1 MIYDVII
8 IGAGPAGMSAGIY
21 SARSGLKTLV
31 LESKMPGGL
40 INYTNEVKNYPG
52 FKNISGPDLAMAIYD
67 HFREYDIDYKN
78 EEVVDL
84 KNGKIKTVVTSK
96 NEYEGKT
103 VIIASGR
110 TRRSLNLPN
119 ENELRGGGVSY
130 CALCDGHFYKDKS
143 VGVVGAGDSSLEEA
157 LYLANIV
164 KNVTI
169 IVRGDT
175 LRANAELI
183 SRVDESKN
191 IDIVYQRTVREFI
204 IDEGKLTGVKL
215 DDDSVVELSALFIY
229 IGFDPVIPFESDL
242 GLKTCDG
249 YIVVDENLETNLEGV
264 YAVGDIVKKDFYQII
279 SAEYEGALAATAIA
293 RKLTKKN

>member
-130 CALCDGHFYKDKS
+130 CALCDECR
-143 VGVVGAGDSSLEEA
+143 SSRRRRFEF
-157 LYLANIV
+157 
-164 KNVTI
+164 
-169 IVRGDT
+169 GGST
-175 LRANAELI
+175 LSCEYRQKCNDYCK
-183 SRVDESKN
+183 RR
-191 IDIVYQRTVREFI
+191 YF
-204 IDEGKLTGVKL
+204 EGKCRAHF
-215 DDDSVVELSALFIY
+215 S
-229 IGFDPVIPFESDL
+229 
-242 GLKTCDG
+242 
-249 YIVVDENLETNLEGV
+249 
-264 YAVGDIVKKDFYQII
+264 
-279 SAEYEGALAATAIA
+279 
-293 RKLTKKN
+293 RR